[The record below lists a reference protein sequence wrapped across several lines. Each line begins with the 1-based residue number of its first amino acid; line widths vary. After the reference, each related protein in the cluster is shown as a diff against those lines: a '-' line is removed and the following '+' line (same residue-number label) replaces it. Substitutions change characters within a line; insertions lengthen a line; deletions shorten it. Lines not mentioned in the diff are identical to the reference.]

1 MPKIST
7 FLTYD
12 NQAEDAARFYTSI
25 FPNSKIDKITK
36 TPEGGGHMPAG
47 TVLVVEFTLEGVKYI
62 ALNGGPQFAKFNEAI
77 SLSVDCKNQEEID
90 RYYAALLAGGK
101 ELMCGWLVDKFG
113 VSWQVGSHRITDLIA
128 DKDPEKAKRA
138 FQAMM
143 TMKKM
148 IIADVERAAEGA
160 PAGR

>member
-1 MPKIST
+1 MPKIRT
-7 FLTYD
+7 FLTY
-12 NQAEDAARFYTSI
+12 NNEAEDAARFYTSI
-25 FPNSKIDKITK
+25 FPNSKIDKITR
-36 TPEGGGHMPAG
+36 TPEGGPSPAG
-47 TVLVVEFTLEGVKYI
+47 SVLVVEFTLEGEKYI
-62 ALNGGPQFAKFNEAI
+62 ALNGGPQFAKFTEAF

-90 RYYAALLAGGK
+90 RYYDALLAGGK
-101 ELMCGWLVDKFG
+101 EVMCGWLVDKFG
-113 VSWQVGSHRITDLIA
+113 VSWQVGSHRITELIS
-128 DKDPEKAKRA
+128 DKDPERAKRA